1 MDLMKE
7 QRHLERFELKLP
19 ARVEVI
25 ASKKEME
32 KEILEDLWTGDISAG
47 GAYFHT
53 PRPLSEGTEVKID
66 LILPLERLKKL
77 QGNRACIKING
88 RVTRALS
95 EGMAIRFNKRFKIVP
110 LDDA

>member
-1 MDLMKE
+1 MKE

-25 ASKKEME
+25 ASKKVAR

-53 PRPLSEGTEVKID
+53 PQPLSEGTEVKID
-66 LILPLERLKKL
+66 LILPLDRLKKL
-77 QGNRACIKING
+77 QGNRACVKISG
-88 RVTRALS
+88 RVARVRS
-95 EGMAIRFNKRFKIVP
+95 DGMAIRFNKRFKIVP
-110 LDDA
+110 LDG